1 MASPRSTGCCVAIAS
16 SGLKD
21 MFAYVVYGI
30 IRTCTQ
36 ALVPKGTTSQ
46 SSHSFGSG
54 LTWHYIIFA
63 IKQSLLHGS
72 RSFTGA
78 YRRPQPRP
86 RRLHPDPACGGPL
99 MAASPHSH
107 RFAGSQTK
115 TTPST
120 SWISPLRSTPCF
132 AGPPRLGHFHP
143 TCNVTG
149 AITAPRPQHTGGFRA
164 GFGLKW
170 AALKDV
176 DLLFPAMSPSC
187 RRLISSRRHTRAEGR
202 GHRER
207 ECVGETHKHTR
218 GPGGGVTDREN
229 VWVRHTNT
237 HEGRGEGPQRKRER
251 EREEHEGS
259 HSVLPHA
266 SSGCQSFISIVL
278 WCGFRPRTAPCH

>member
-1 MASPRSTGCCVAIAS
+1 MGSSEHAPRPWS
-16 SGLKD
+16 
-21 MFAYVVYGI
+21 
-30 IRTCTQ
+30 R
-36 ALVPKGTTSQ
+36 KGPPHRA
-46 SSHSFGSG
+46 HSFGSG

-149 AITAPRPQHTGGFRA
+149 AITAPRPQHTGGFGA
-164 GFGLKW
+164 GFGL
-170 AALKDV
+170 V
-176 DLLFPAMSPSC
+176 CVRVRPS
-187 RRLISSRRHTRAEGR
+187 
-202 GHRER
+202 
-207 ECVGETHKHTR
+207 
-218 GPGGGVTDREN
+218 
-229 VWVRHTNT
+229 
-237 HEGRGEGPQRKRER
+237 
-251 EREEHEGS
+251 
-259 HSVLPHA
+259 
-266 SSGCQSFISIVL
+266 SSGFAIRLVKAGTVCSS
-278 WCGFRPRTAPCH
+278 